1 MTQTVIKNDA
11 VLWYLNDTRFLNM
24 ADATRK
30 STEGPAIGSSRS
42 ADDSASGN
50 FFLCSLIERDESR
63 EMLEEPE

>member
-11 VLWYLNDTRFLNM
+11 VLWYLNDTRFFNM
-24 ADATRK
+24 ADVTRQ
-30 STEGPAIGSSRS
+30 STEGPAIGSSGS

-50 FFLCSLIERDESR
+50 FFLCLIERDESR